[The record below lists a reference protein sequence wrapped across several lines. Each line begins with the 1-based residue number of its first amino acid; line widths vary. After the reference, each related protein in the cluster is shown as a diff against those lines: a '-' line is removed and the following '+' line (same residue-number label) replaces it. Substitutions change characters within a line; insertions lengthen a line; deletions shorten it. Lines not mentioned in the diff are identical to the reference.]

1 MLVEHATDVAIIDG
15 SWSSFPL
22 QIGTAAQ
29 NIRAFVGTS
38 AFSTVTIGAG
48 GCEPIEAFGD
58 SCSNDRGFLFL
69 PNESLT
75 WVPNSIFELGIEIN
89 LDLNPA
95 ANAGFDTITLGW
107 QGSGGPTVQHST
119 VFNLELQDYW
129 VGIFGLNPAPTNFT
143 TFTDPQPS
151 FMQQLVNNNTIPS
164 LTYGYTAGNQYR
176 LNGVYGSLV
185 LGGYDENR
193 FDQTK
198 NISVPFYNDVGREQL
213 VNLKSITTDVGSP
226 SNLLPDGDIDLLID
240 STVAQI
246 WLPESA
252 CSAFESAFGITY
264 DSYREYYILND
275 TLRST
280 LQDSNPNVTFTIGS
294 QANDATVDIV
304 LPYSAFDM
312 ELRFPPDTNSS
323 AYFPLRRAANS
334 TQYTLGRTFLQEA
347 YLISDY
353 DNRNFTVAP
362 CTWNSSLVSTTSLK
376 SIIRANET
384 MSTGGGGDSGS
395 NTGAIAG
402 GVVGGVVGLALIV
415 GAIIWFMRRR
425 KQGEKKKL
433 AELEAKS
440 ASPTG
445 SQDAGGEAKPF
456 ISAPFGGELGGDGE
470 IHEAYAPHKQAPQE
484 MDSAYAPDPNKHG
497 YSEMGGGVGEYF
509 QPAKGVPA
517 EMRGSTPIYEMHG
530 SDVQELPAST
540 HRPSMEKR

>member
-1 MLVEHATDVAIIDG
+1 MRYATNVAFLDG
-15 SWSSFPL
+15 PWSSFPL
-22 QIGTAAQ
+22 QVGTAPQ
-29 NIRAFVGTS
+29 NVRAMVGTS
-38 AFSTVTIGAG
+38 AFATITIGAG
-48 GCEPIEAFGD
+48 GCEPAELFGD
-58 SCSNDRGFLFL
+58 SCADSRGALFL

-75 WVPNSIFELGIEIN
+75 WVENSIFNLGIEIN
-89 LDLNPA
+89 LGLDTTA
-95 ANAGFDTITLGW
+95 TAGFDTITLGW
-107 QGSGGPTVQHST
+107 QGSGGPSVEHST
-119 VFNLELQDYW
+119 IFSLEVQDYW
-129 VGIFGLNPAPTNFT
+129 VGIFGLNPAPTNFSGR
-143 TFTDPQPS
+143 FNDPQPS
-151 FMQQLVNNNTIPS
+151 FIQQLVNNDTIPS
-164 LTYGYTAGNQYR
+164 LSYGYTAGNQYR
-176 LNGVYGSLV
+176 LNQVYGSLV
-185 LGGYDENR
+185 LGGYDQNR
-193 FDQTK
+193 FDQ
-198 NISVPFYNDVGREQL
+198 NQSISIPFNEDVGREQL
-213 VNLKSITTDVGSP
+213 VNLKSITTDAGSP
-226 SNLLPDGDIDLLID
+226 SNLLPDGAINLLID
-240 STVAQI
+240 STIAQI

-252 CSAFESAFGITY
+252 CAAFESAFGITY

-275 TLRST
+275 TLRTT
-280 LQDSNPNVTFTIGS
+280 LQDTNPNVTFTIGS
-294 QANDATVDIV
+294 TANDATTDIV
-304 LPYSAFDM
+304 LPYSAFDLQ
-312 ELRFPPDTNSS
+312 LRFPPDTNSS
-323 AYFPLRRAANS
+323 AYFPLKRAANS

-362 CTWNSSLVSTTSLK
+362 CIWNSSKVSTASLK
-376 SIIRANET
+376 SIYRANET
-384 MSTGGGGDSGS
+384 MSSGGGDSGS

-402 GVVGGVVGLALIV
+402 GVVGGVVGLALIA

-440 ASPTG
+440 ASPGG
-445 SQDAGGEAKPF
+445 SQDGAEGKPF
-456 ISAPFGGELGGDGE
+456 ISAPMGGELGGDGE

>member
-1 MLVEHATDVAIIDG
+1 MTDG
-15 SWSSFPL
+15 TWSSFPL
-22 QIGTAAQ
+22 QVGTAAQ

-38 AFSTVTIGAG
+38 AFSTITIGAG
-48 GCEPIEAFGD
+48 GCEPASVFGT
-58 SCSNDRGFLFL
+58 SCSNDRGGLFL
-69 PNESLT
+69 SNESIT
-75 WVPNSIFELGIEIN
+75 WVPNSIFNLGIEEN
-89 LDLNPA
+89 LGLDTT

-107 QGSGGPTVQHST
+107 QGSGGPSVQHST
-119 VFNLELQDYW
+119 VFITEIQNFW

-176 LNGVYGSLV
+176 LNQVYGSLV

-193 FDQTK
+193 FDTTK
-198 NISVPFYNDVGREQL
+198 NVTIPFYDDVGREQL
-213 VNLKSITTDVGSP
+213 VNLQGITTDSGSP
-226 SNLLPDGDIDLLID
+226 SNLLPDGAIDLLID
-240 STVAQI
+240 STIAQL

-252 CSAFESAFGITY
+252 CEAFESAFGITY
-264 DSYREYYILND
+264 DATSQYYLMND
-275 TLRST
+275 TLRDT
-280 LQDSNPNVTFTIGS
+280 LVSQNPNVTFTVGS
-294 QANDATVDIV
+294 QTSSDTVDIV
-304 LPYSAFDM
+304 LPYGAFDM
-312 ELRFPPDTNSS
+312 KLTMPPLTNSS
-323 AYFPLRRAANS
+323 YYFPLKRAANS

-362 CTWNSSLVSTTSLK
+362 CTWDSNLVSTPSLK
-376 SIIRANET
+376 SILRANET
-384 MSTGGGGDSGS
+384 MTDNSSGS
-395 NTGAIAG
+395 GSSTGAIAG

-440 ASPTG
+440 AGMSPSG
-445 SQDAGGEAKPF
+445 SQDTEAKPF
-456 ISAPFGGELGGDGE
+456 ISAPIGGELGGDGA
-470 IHEAYAPHKQAPQE
+470 IHEAYAPHKEAPHE
-484 MDSAYAPDPNKHG
+484 MDSTYAVDPNKHG